1 MIPTPKA
8 QKQPAIGSR
17 YISNFGTGL
26 FLLNREKAPENSLVD
41 MNNLKIGIDKTLQ
54 PRMRLRHIYHGDTD
68 IQSKP
73 ITVSIGGD
81 IYIFFIQNGKVRY
94 INYTEDKSVS
104 HEILD
109 PDNNFSNVARA
120 MLRMAGNMIVITNG
134 VDKLAFVDTTT
145 MPFII
150 TKFTLVADPTVAPT
164 LTPSAALTGSG
175 FPYYACVTFN
185 STVGETAASPIQTA
199 NVKAA
204 RDVWLAD
211 GTQSITI
218 NRGSV
223 PSGAVS
229 WNIYVALASN
239 GGSIQNSDM
248 LLLASAIDINQ
259 ATLVDNGT
267 LAINISAPTA
277 PSYNSTDGPIC
288 KYSMTVANGRMILYG
303 DVNSPENIW
312 LGGTGNYPLDFSS
325 SRGGYRA
332 EVAKGTGYVPK
343 SVITYRTGQ
352 GIAAIRIDTSNSEN
366 DPRYYY
372 MTPQT
377 ITYGTT
383 SFVVWGIEEQSSG
396 ATGVI
401 SPYSLTTEKDNL
413 YFYSDYGFYTTGTK
427 PQIQNVLSTDRISAT
442 IQDLVNTIRSDS
454 SDLITSCS
462 FDNTVYWC
470 VPVEGNKKPNVL
482 LTYDLGGNGMW
493 YINRIALD
501 FLFVVDDDNIK
512 AALHGVHDGDIYI
525 IEDISAANDI
535 LNEGDGGTA
544 FPVSAIGAP
553 IGNNPAKSMYNY
565 LLHSVFTFTGGR
577 GSVTVGV
584 SYTNKSGKVKSKQK
598 TKVFSTYNQNIDN
611 SFADVFD
618 TFNGKLPDNKRYLV
632 GFADVGGNNSSSSGS
647 ENDGGSNT
655 VSRIKVPVNAE
666 YRDVQWWINGQDL
679 LLDFELVGVEY
690 KTMQVGIGEDL

>member
-1 MIPTPKA
+1 MIPMPKS

-26 FLLNREKAPENSLVD
+26 FLLNREKAPENSLID
-41 MNNLKIGIDKTLQ
+41 MNNLKIGIDRTLQ
-54 PRMRLRHIYHGDTD
+54 PRMRLRHIYHGNAD
-68 IQSKP
+68 IQSRP

-81 IYIFFIQNGKVRY
+81 IYLFFMQNGKVYY

-104 HEILD
+104 HQISD
-109 PDNNFSNVARA
+109 PDNNFNATERT
-120 MLRMAGNMIVITNG
+120 MLRMVGDMIVITNG

-145 MPFII
+145 MPF
-150 TKFTLVADPTVAPT
+150 TVVKFVAVPDPSTAPT
-164 LTPSAALTGSG
+164 LTASAALTGSG

-185 STVGETAASPIQTA
+185 STVGETAATPIATA
-199 NVKAA
+199 NLKAA
-204 RDVWLAD
+204 RDVWLSD
-211 GTQSITI
+211 GTQNVTI
-218 NRGSV
+218 NRGTV
-223 PSGAVS
+223 PTGAVS
-229 WNIYVALASN
+229 WNLYIATASN

-259 ATLVDNGT
+259 ATFVDNGT

-277 PSYNSTDGPIC
+277 PTYNSTEGPAC
-288 KYSMTVANGRMILYG
+288 KYSMTVANGRIILYG
-303 DVNSPENIW
+303 DVDNPENIW
-312 LGGTGNYPLDFSS
+312 LGGTGKYPLDFSS

-343 SVITYRTGQ
+343 SVLTYRTGQ
-352 GIAAIRIDTSNSEN
+352 GTAVIRIDTSNSEN

-454 SDLITSCS
+454 SSLITSCS
-462 FDNTVYWC
+462 FDNVVYWC
-470 VPVEGNKKPNVL
+470 VPIEGNKKPNAL
-482 LTYDLGGNGMW
+482 LAYDLGGNGMW

-501 FLFVVDDDNIK
+501 FLFVVDDDNLK
-512 AALHGVHDGDIYI
+512 AAMHGVHNGDIYI
-525 IEDISAANDI
+525 IENVSAANDI
-535 LNEGDGGTA
+535 LNNDDGGTP
-544 FPVSAIGAP
+544 FPVSALGAP

-577 GSVTVGV
+577 GTVNVGV
-584 SYTNKSGKVKSKQK
+584 SYTNKSGNVKSKSK
-598 TKVFSTYNQNIDN
+598 TYVFSTYTKSINN

-618 TFNGKLPDNKRYLV
+618 TFNGKLPDNKLYLV
-632 GFADVGGNNSSSSGS
+632 GFADIGNNNSSSNSGS
-647 ENDGGSNT
+647 SSSNNVT
-655 VSRIKVPVNAE
+655 RIKVPVNAE

-679 LLDFELVGVEY
+679 LLDFELVGIEY
-690 KTMQVGIGEDL
+690 KTMQVGLGEDL